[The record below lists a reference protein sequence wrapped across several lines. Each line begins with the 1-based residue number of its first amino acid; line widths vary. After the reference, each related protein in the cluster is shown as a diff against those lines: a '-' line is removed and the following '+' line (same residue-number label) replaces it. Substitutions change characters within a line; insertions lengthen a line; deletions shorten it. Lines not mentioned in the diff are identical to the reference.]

1 MRSIPRPCAWTCTD
15 GWRGSWPSSRLLR
28 PSRRVQAGAQL
39 QPREARWTL
48 IPTPRVTDAALRSA
62 VVTAAAAASSPAAAS
77 RTATT
82 PSGGEGATT
91 TAPGLYGVPGLHT
104 PEDLISLATRIVLH
118 CQELQ
123 LLLELGSVA
132 VAADAAAAGAVAAA
146 ASAVRRHHE
155 AVSWLKP
162 LAEHCAAHHT
172 QRAWRRAAGRAVR
185 ALQAVEELLA
195 DRLAERPEW
204 GWRAEQLTGLR
215 PGQGP
220 EVAAGA
226 VDGGA
231 GAAPQDADRA
241 PGAPEEKKEGS
252 RLGQLAPPASLGGP
266 GGAAAG
272 PSSETSAGI
281 RGEAA
286 GSSGS
291 VGSAGAERQ
300 GVRTSG
306 SEAAVAAA
314 ASGAPAA
321 AGAGGELRLVSEAVS
336 RAIGMTGEERGE
348 RRALEALE
356 GRLVAAFRAA
366 LTDPRVVPAP
376 LVVLHDSEVRGD
388 PLLAR
393 HVTPAT
399 EAEVAA
405 ARARASV
412 TLPLVLPP
420 EGEEEEA
427 GEAGEAGEVGAGEEP
442 VAEVE
447 LGPVAAATT
456 RALTRG
462 GRLWSLRLTGPLTS
476 LLLAEHPSSQVRRA
490 VAAVTHGSQAAAALR
505 FMDLL
510 RPLRDELAVCM
521 GQPSYAHLKMAGS
534 VAADPRV
541 ALALL
546 ADILSAVR
554 PLADQEVAAMQE
566 LQMRLVLQEEE
577 EEERGRGRGRF
588 GFGGRGGGLE
598 ATEAEVEPQD
608 PLDLRGSVD
617 FLTAL
622 QRPPPLGAEQW
633 RELAPFFTIEG
644 LLQGL
649 SRQLAHVV
657 GVELRNTALGPS
669 ELWHPGSVI
678 RLELR
683 EAAGAG
689 AGGGGGGSS
698 GGRTRG
704 SVTPGDL
711 LGVLYVYLDPDCDL
725 PYTVLVRHGY
735 EGYDEGHPAPW
746 LQPNDHLDPPSPPSR
761 FQSHPE
767 APPSNEP
774 PGPPEQQTQHSA
786 AADRDRDRS
795 ARPRLRR
802 QSHQPPTAAAA
813 APAATTAPAPAAA
826 APAPAAVAA
835 AGSERRSGGCV
846 PHVALH
852 LPAGQVTQGPGGFL
866 VPEHPGL
873 IRTLAHE
880 MGHALHYVLSYSPG
894 SLPDS
899 NACFSST
906 DFLELPSHILER
918 WAADPRVISDLSCHA
933 LSGARLPPRRCA
945 SVAATPG
952 RQPTWLE
959 LQQHTLAAAA
969 DLLMHLHGHAV
980 DLQRLRLVPQPP
992 PQPPQPPSPAETT
1005 NTTPH
1010 PSARQA
1016 PPLAPEAPASPPG
1029 SAVLDLESV
1038 PSLDLVSA
1046 LWAEHSSLPG
1056 GSFQPTRGLMALL
1069 PGLLHN
1075 GAAMYSYPAAQLVA
1089 AAVWERHFEAGE
1101 ATAEEGWGEGGE
1113 AVGLLG
1119 SVAAARCG
1127 RLLRRWLLEVG
1138 EPGGAAAALE
1148 ALLGPGSVRR
1158 VRMGRGEGAV
1168 VQRGRDAEGGG
1179 GEREDGGVDDAAGC
1193 VFGVIPDLAQ
1203 EAFQGADP
1211 LVF

>member
-1 MRSIPRPCAWTCTD
+1 MRSIPRRCAWTCTD
-15 GWRGSWPSSRLLR
+15 GWQGSWPSSRLRR

-48 IPTPRVTDAALRSA
+48 IPTSRVTDAAPRAA

-132 VAADAAAAGAVAAA
+132 VAADAAAAGTVAAA

-162 LAEHCAAHHT
+162 LAEHCAAHHVE
-172 QRAWRRAAGRAVR
+172 RAWRRAAGRAVR

-195 DRLAERPEW
+195 DRLAERPGW
-204 GWRAEQLTGLR
+204 GWRAEQLVGLR
-215 PGQGP
+215 PGQEP
-220 EVAAGA
+220 EVEAGA
-226 VDGGA
+226 DGGA
-231 GAAPQDADRA
+231 GAAPQDAD
-241 PGAPEEKKEGS
+241 PGPGLRAPEEKKEGA
-252 RLGQLAPPASLGGP
+252 RLGQLVSPASLGGP

-281 RGEAA
+281 RGDAA

-291 VGSAGAERQ
+291 GDERQ
-300 GVRTSG
+300 GVQTSG
-306 SEAAVAAA
+306 AAAAA
-314 ASGAPAA
+314 ASGAAAA

-336 RAIGMTGEERGE
+336 RAVGMTGEEREE

-427 GEAGEAGEVGAGEEP
+427 GEVGKAAAGEEP

-447 LGPVAAATT
+447 LGPVAAATS

-566 LQMRLVLQEEE
+566 LQMRLVLQAEEE
-577 EEERGRGRGRF
+577 EGGRGRGRF

-598 ATEAEVEPQD
+598 EAEAEVEPHD

-633 RELAPFFTIEG
+633 RELSPFFTIEG

-657 GVELRNTALGPS
+657 GVELRNTAPAPS
-669 ELWHPGSVI
+669 ELWQPGNVI

-689 AGGGGGGSS
+689 AGAVGAGVGGGGGGSS

-725 PYTVLVRHGY
+725 PYTVLVRHGS
-735 EGYDEGHPAPW
+735 EGYDQGHPAPW
-746 LQPNDHLDPPSPPSR
+746 LQPSDLLDPPSPSSR
-761 FQSHPE
+761 SRSQSDPE

-786 AADRDRDRS
+786 ASDRDRDRDRDRS

-802 QSHQPPTAAAA
+802 QSHQPPTASAA
-813 APAATTAPAPAAA
+813 APADTT

-835 AGSERRSGGCV
+835 ASSERRSGGCV

-980 DLQRLRLVPQPP
+980 DLQRLRLVPQPS

-1005 NTTPH
+1005 HTTPH
-1010 PSARQA
+1010 PSSRQA

-1029 SAVLDLESV
+1029 PGLLDLESV
-1038 PSLDLVSA
+1038 PSLELVSA

-1101 ATAEEGWGEGGE
+1101 AGAEEGWGEGGE
-1113 AVGLLG
+1113 EVGLLG
-1119 SVAAARCG
+1119 SAAAARCG
-1127 RLLRRWLLEVG
+1127 RLLRRRLLEVG

-1158 VRMGRGEGAV
+1158 VRMGRGEGAA
-1168 VQRGRDAEGGG
+1168 VQRGMDAGGG
-1179 GEREDGGVDDAAGC
+1179 GEWEDGGGDDAAGC
-1193 VFGVIPDLAQ
+1193 VYGVIPDLAQ